1 MSGVFNIIVG
11 LGLIAAGL
19 SGKFA
24 LLGTNSTEALVVVGA
39 IPLIMGVVQAYR
51 QHQRRRGR

>member
-1 MSGVFNIIVG
+1 MSGVFNIVVG

-19 SGKFA
+19 SGRFA
-24 LLGTNSTEALVVVGA
+24 LLGTNSKEALVLVGL
-39 IPLIMGVVQAYR
+39 IPLVMGVVQAYR